1 MPRVVPAAER
11 LAVGLAAATVL
22 SLGVGGLAGAAA
34 PAPSTTTPAPSSTAS
49 PTHQFNCARAPKVLA
64 RIQKAEAKIAAGLP
78 KLHAAEAK
86 ATAAGR
92 TKAANRIERRIDR
105 LQNPKTAARLDRRT
119 KNIESRCHVSAPAST
134 SSTGGATTSST
145 STST

>member
-1 MPRVVPAAER
+1 MPTVVPAAKR

-22 SLGVGGLAGAAA
+22 SLGLGGLVGAAT
-34 PAPSTTTPAPSSTAS
+34 PAPSTAPPGSSSAAS
-49 PTHQFNCARAPKVLA
+49 PAHQFNCARAPKVLA

-92 TKAANRIERRIDR
+92 TKAAKRIQRRIDR
-105 LQNPKTAARLDRRT
+105 LQNPKVTARLDRRT
-119 KNIESRCHVSAPAST
+119 KNIEARCHVSAPAGSSST
-134 SSTGGATTSST
+134 SAAPTST
-145 STST
+145 STSA